1 MKNLD
6 DVLKELKEAEKEYQ
20 EKCLKYG
27 IEEKV
32 KRKAKVEENNNN
44 TTENLDNN
52 SVTEEK
58 SQENK

>member
-32 KRKAKVEENNNN
+32 KRKAKVEENNN

>member
-32 KRKAKVEENNNN
+32 KRKAKVEENNSS
-44 TTENLDNN
+44 TENLDNN

-58 SQENK
+58 DQESK